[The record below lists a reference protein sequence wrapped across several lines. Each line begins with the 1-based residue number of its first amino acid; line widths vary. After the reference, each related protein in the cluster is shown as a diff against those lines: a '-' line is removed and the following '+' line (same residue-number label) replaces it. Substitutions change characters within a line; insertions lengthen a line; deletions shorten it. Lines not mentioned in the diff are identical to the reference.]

1 MAYPAGVQTVT
12 LRLGS
17 SFDSAGTLA
26 SISGHVVPMF
36 GAGADH
42 LVWSATGQTYAKVR
56 TNLAW
61 DDTEKVAL
69 ATVPHPTQAG
79 WKDQTQATFAGW
91 SYQIS
96 AIAIY
101 ASGERQS
108 FERTYTPQPGDTV
121 VDIDLQPNG
130 AAATPA
136 VVAEW
141 EQARADALAALSA
154 TEVEQVTLTD
164 DLAYTLPATV
174 GPNHTHSVVFT
185 QDATGGHTVTYGG
198 ASVTVDTTAGASTQ
212 IELRPT
218 GAGWAVAYPPAAPAA
233 TATQGA
239 LADSAVQVGELP
251 SPADAYATSPDP
263 GDIMLM
269 DTLDRVYRP
278 NPLNNRELQRSG
290 DLGSTWETIWT
301 TEADLCTIV
310 GCRQLDSGELLV
322 GVRGNG
328 STILPALW
336 RTTGYPGGSPVWAK
350 VLEAAAMSHSWI
362 LRWAYS
368 CSGSTVIV
376 APYDGTVPP
385 NRAAKQAV
393 YKSTDDGVTW
403 AEIYDHGPQ
412 DGTGSRHIHGAA
424 IDPYRDAIWISL
436 GDSAGNQGIKVS
448 WDGGTVWQTVSTTM
462 QPTAIYAFPECVVFG
477 TDQAP
482 NGVWRI
488 DNPSATSLVVAPAYL
503 IDGGGT
509 ALTHTAEQWFRRPG
523 GPLLIPYTVPNSRVT
538 VVLASYDGYG
548 WFELWRSPAAVNAS
562 AGARYAVGPST
573 EGTYIITGPANPGR
587 LRVDVTDRPALI
599 SALARMGRHLS
610 MGIPRRSLASFGAVA
625 GQTISNEGNYNNIQL
640 DATGGNLIAAGDPWN
655 LFTLDADGV
664 SVIVNRACRLTVHAH
679 VPFSSSNLTRPVVR
693 VLRNE
698 GPMRTAKMAT
708 STSVTF
714 SVGAG
719 QKIRISATHL
729 SGAPV
734 ALEAATSVVQIEA
747 WETYS

>member
-1 MAYPAGVQTVT
+1 MSFVVALKDWVVEQLAAKLNTADLPGPPDLSGYLTEADLGTAAAADAGDFATAAQGAKADASDVDQITLTGDLVLTLPVGHPAGQVY
-12 LRLGS
+12 R
-17 SFDSAGTLA
+17 A
-26 SISGHVVPMF
+26 
-36 GAGADH
+36 
-42 LVWSATGQTYAKVR
+42 
-56 TNLAW
+56 
-61 DDTEKVAL
+61 
-69 ATVPHPTQAG
+69 
-79 WKDQTQATFAGW
+79 
-91 SYQIS
+91 
-96 AIAIY
+96 AI
-101 ASGERQS
+101 
-108 FERTYTPQPGDTV
+108 
-121 VDIDLQPNG
+121 
-130 AAATPA
+130 
-136 VVAEW
+136 
-141 EQARADALAALSA
+141 
-154 TEVEQVTLTD
+154 
-164 DLAYTLPATV
+164 
-174 GPNHTHSVVFT
+174 T
-185 QDATGGHTVTYGG
+185 QDGVGGHTVTYDGNP
-198 ASVTVDTTAGASTQ
+198 VTVDTAAGASTQ

-218 GAGWAVAYPPAAPAA
+218 GAGWAVAYPPAALTA
-233 TATQGA
+233 TAAQGA

-301 TEADLCTIV
+301 TEANLCVIL

-322 GVRGNG
+322 GVTGNG

-336 RTTGYPGGSPVWAK
+336 RTTGYPTGSPTWAK
-350 VLEAAAMSHSWI
+350 VLEAASGTLSWT

-368 CSGSTVIV
+368 CSGQTVVV
-376 APYDGTVPP
+376 APYDGAVPP
-385 NRAAKQAV
+385 GRAAKQAV
-393 YKSTDDGVTW
+393 YKSTDGGVTW

-424 IDPYRDAIWISL
+424 IDPYRDAIWVSL
-436 GDSAGNQGIKVS
+436 GDSAGNRGIKVS
-448 WDGGTVWQTVSTTM
+448 WDGGTTWQTVSTTM

-503 IDGGGT
+503 IGGGGT
-509 ALTHTAEQWFRRPG
+509 SLTHTAEQWFRRPG
-523 GPLLIPYTVPNSRVT
+523 GPLLIPYTVPNSRAT

-562 AGARYAVGPST
+562 AGARYAVGPSA

-599 SALARMGRHLS
+599 SAMARMGRHLS
-610 MGIPRRSLASFGAVA
+610 MGIPRRSLASFGTVA
-625 GQTISNEGNYNNIQL
+625 GQTITNEGNYNNIQL

-664 SVIVNRACRLTVHAH
+664 SVIANRACRVSVHAH

-693 VLRNE
+693 VLRGE
-698 GPMRTAKMAT
+698 EPMRTARMAT

-714 SVGAG
+714 GVAAG
-719 QKIRISATHL
+719 QKIRIAATHL
-729 SGAPV
+729 TGTPV
-734 ALEAATSVVQIEA
+734 ALEAATSVLQIEA